1 MSSSQSIFPQ
11 QTKIVTKI
19 VIIVIIKQSVNEL
32 LTLDLTERL
41 MRDQRPGTEI
51 TKRPRDV

>member
-19 VIIVIIKQSVNEL
+19 VIIIQQSVNEL